1 MEQIP
6 EKTVHTICSLC
17 NYAKLDE
24 IKRVDA
30 KEFSKEIKKRGKA
43 DFSGVLRLNFRKNEM
58 LNSCYIIFL
67 SGDIIFAMKEV
78 VSPTEGSTFYKIPE
92 PELCGGAL
100 EIIEIEKDAL
110 KKVADKIPKNTV
122 TSESATTPERSTVSE
137 EPEEPKDVSSSE
149 QEKLSS
155 DMLKFKERI
164 QHDAEESADRIIEDM
179 KPTINKE
186 ELRAVKLSKPKC
198 KKILGIIESEL
209 GEILGEIKAKN
220 LIKLR
225 LTEMKFN
232 DGKATCAIV
241 TDMIEY
247 LRKTVL
253 KNKVGKAKADG
264 IADKILWKVAEA
276 INE

>member
-30 KEFSKEIKKRGKA
+30 EEFSKEIKKRGKA
-43 DFSGVLRLNFRKNEM
+43 GFSGVLRLNFRKDEM
-58 LNSCYIIFL
+58 LNSCYIIFM

-78 VSPTEGSTFYKIPE
+78 VSSTEGSTFYKIPE
-92 PELCGGAL
+92 TELCGGAL

-122 TSESATTPERSTVSE
+122 TSESVTTPERSTVT
-137 EPEEPKDVSSSE
+137 EEPKDVISSE

-253 KNKVGKAKADG
+253 KNKLGKAKADG

-276 INE
+276 IDE